1 MLTDMLNKSDT
12 LATYSLPQKTILL
25 TLATTLQNNT
35 NLLFL
40 DPEELVDQT
49 GKGNKDSWEQLLR
62 LQETQNFIKAQMQFM
77 SQIAQR
83 KTFSSLVEMALSGNA
98 QAAKQVQE
106 LSGIMN
112 QQDQNRTVVLHYVP
126 RPKPIEEVT
135 E

>member
-1 MLTDMLNKSDT
+1 MLTEMLNQSDT
-12 LATYSLPQKTILL
+12 LSTYPLPQKTILL

-40 DPEELVDQT
+40 DPEELVEQT

-83 KTFSSLVEMALSGNA
+83 KTFSSLVEMALAGNA

-112 QQDQNRTVVLHYVP
+112 QQDQNRTVVLHYIP
-126 RPKPIEEVT
+126 RPKEVQNG
-135 E
+135 

>member
-12 LATYSLPQKTILL
+12 LMTYSLPQKTILL

-126 RPKPIEEVT
+126 RPKEVT